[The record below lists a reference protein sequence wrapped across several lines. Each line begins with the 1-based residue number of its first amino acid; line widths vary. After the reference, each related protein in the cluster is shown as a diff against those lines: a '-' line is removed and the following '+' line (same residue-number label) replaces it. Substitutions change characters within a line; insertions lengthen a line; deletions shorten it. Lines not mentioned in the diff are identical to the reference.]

1 MILSMLEINLKLE
14 VVQNDYVIKQSIT
27 NDILKIKDISE
38 GEQNL
43 LALLYFYYE
52 LFNDNEQ
59 KKLKDEV
66 RMIIIDDPIASVDD
80 VNKMYVLELV
90 KKVIELKNAQIFTFT
105 HVWEDFCNICYGK
118 LNNSNY
124 KFFEIKKDTTGS
136 KIEVARTNET
146 PYKHNFKDIYEFSQK
161 SDCSNLNDCEIY
173 HYPNIMRKI
182 LEEYLSFKVKNSSP
196 TSSNINNIKLAL
208 CGEKPSANDELRLGT
223 LLNVCNILSHKASR
237 NPDEILK
244 SAKFLMNKIK
254 DSDKIHFYTM
264 IQ

>member
-1 MILSMLEINLKLE
+1 M
-14 VVQNDYVIKQSIT
+14 
-27 NDILKIKDISE
+27 
-38 GEQNL
+38 
-43 LALLYFYYE
+43 
-52 LFNDNEQ
+52 
-59 KKLKDEV
+59 
-66 RMIIIDDPIASVDD
+66 
-80 VNKMYVLELV
+80 
-90 KKVIELKNAQIFTFT
+90 
-105 HVWEDFCNICYGK
+105 
-118 LNNSNY
+118 
-124 KFFEIKKDTTGS
+124 
-136 KIEVARTNET
+136 
-146 PYKHNFKDIYEFSQK
+146 NFRKK

-208 CGEKPSANDELRLGT
+208 CGENPSANDELRLGT

-254 DSDKIHFYTM
+254 DSDKLHFYTM